1 MQPKYDIG
9 YLVVDVFSAY
19 GDFHMDTVGI
29 IVGVIVR
36 NPPIVSDNDILNNG
50 QSIIYRIHW
59 RHDGKTEPLGEDLLD
74 LWCMVYDK
82 EGNVVHGPKPIPSIL
97 DV

>member
-29 IVGVIVR
+29 IVGVKIR
-36 NPPIVSDNDILNNG
+36 NPPLVVEDDINCS
-50 QSIIYRIHW
+50 QSIIYEIHW
-59 RHDGKTEPLGEDLLD
+59 RHDGKVEPLGEDLLN
-74 LWCMVYDK
+74 LWCMV
-82 EGNVVHGPKPIPSIL
+82 PSLYQVYWIRNCYI
-97 DV
+97 VYTGVN

>member
-1 MQPKYDIG
+1 MQSKYQIG

-29 IVGVIVR
+29 IVEVIVKEHADDLDQR
-36 NPPIVSDNDILNNG
+36 V
-50 QSIIYRIHW
+50 IYKIHW
-59 RHDGKTEPLGEDLLD
+59 RYDNRIEPIGEHLLD

-97 DV
+97 D

>member
-29 IVGVIVR
+29 IVGVTIR
-36 NPPIVSDNDILNNG
+36 NPPLVVEGDINCS
-50 QSIIYRIHW
+50 QSIIYEIHW
-59 RHDGKTEPLGEDLLD
+59 RHDGKVEPLGEDLLN

-82 EGNVVHGPKPIPSIL
+82 DGNVVHGPKHIPSIL
-97 DV
+97 DS

>member
-1 MQPKYDIG
+1 MEPKYKVG

-36 NPPIVSDNDILNNG
+36 NPPIITENDVLNNG

-59 RHDGKTEPLGEDLLD
+59 RHDNKTEPLGEDLLD

-82 EGNVVHGPKPIPSIL
+82 EGNVVHGPKPVPSIL
-97 DV
+97 DL